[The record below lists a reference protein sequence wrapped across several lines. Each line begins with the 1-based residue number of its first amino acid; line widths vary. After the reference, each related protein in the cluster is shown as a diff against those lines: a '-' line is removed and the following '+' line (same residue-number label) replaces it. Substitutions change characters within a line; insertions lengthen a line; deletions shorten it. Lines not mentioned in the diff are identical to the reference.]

1 MNLVSNP
8 SNVSIHIPE
17 QDAQAIQE
25 FRDDIDVSLLAC
37 IDRNPGVRYREL
49 LRIFHLGN
57 GVLTYHL
64 SILERIGKIRADRR
78 KNKITRYYLT
88 GVPDEDTYLIGQMK
102 NKVSRQLILF
112 ILEHDQCTFGEIVEN
127 SGKAPSTIS
136 WHLNRLGDA
145 GIISVSLGDRSQHY
159 TIVDGR
165 EVKKILVIY
174 KDAFLDKIVDNY
186 IGIMDQM

>member
-1 MNLVSNP
+1 MNLISNP
-8 SNVSIHIPE
+8 FNGSTHILK
-17 QDAQAIQE
+17 QDARAIQE
-25 FRDDIDVSLLAC
+25 FRNDIDISLLAC

-136 WHLNRLGDA
+136 WHLNRLRDA

-159 TIVDGR
+159 TIVDSR

>member
-136 WHLNRLGDA
+136 WHLNRLRDA

>member
-1 MNLVSNP
+1 MSSVSNP
-8 SNVSIHIPE
+8 SNGAIHILE
-17 QDAQAIQE
+17 QDAKTVQE
-25 FRDDIDVSLLAC
+25 FRNDIDESLLVC

-64 SILERIGKIRADRR
+64 SILERLGKIIVDRR

-88 GVPDEDTYLIGQMK
+88 GVPHEDTYLIGQMK
-102 NKVSRQLILF
+102 NKVTRQLILF
-112 ILEHDQCTFGEIVEN
+112 ILEHDHCTFGEIVEN

-136 WHLNRLGDA
+136 WHLNRLRDA

-159 TIVDGR
+159 TIVNSR

-174 KDAFLDKIVDNY
+174 KGAFLDKIVDNY
-186 IGIMDQM
+186 IGIMDQI

>member
-1 MNLVSNP
+1 MNLVSNQ
-8 SNVSIHIPE
+8 SNGSIHILE

-25 FRDDIDVSLLAC
+25 FRNDIDVSLLAC

-112 ILEHDQCTFGEIVEN
+112 ILEHDRCTFGEIVEN

-136 WHLNRLGDA
+136 WHLNRLRDA

-159 TIVDGR
+159 TIVDSR

>member
-136 WHLNRLGDA
+136 WHLNRLRDA
-145 GIISVSLGDRSQHY
+145 GIISVSFGDRSQHY
-159 TIVDGR
+159 TIVDSR

>member
-1 MNLVSNP
+1 MNLISNP
-8 SNVSIHIPE
+8 SNGSIHIFK
-17 QDAQAIQE
+17 QDARAIQE
-25 FRDDIDVSLLAC
+25 FRNDIDISLLAC

-112 ILEHDQCTFGEIVEN
+112 VLEHDQCTFGEIVEN

-136 WHLNRLGDA
+136 WHLNRLRDA

-159 TIVDGR
+159 TIVDSR

>member
-8 SNVSIHIPE
+8 SNGSIHILE
-17 QDAQAIQE
+17 QDAQVIQE
-25 FRDDIDVSLLAC
+25 FRNDIDVSLLAC

-78 KNKITRYYLT
+78 KNKITRYYLR

-112 ILEHDQCTFGEIVEN
+112 ILEHDHCTFGKIVEN

-136 WHLNRLGDA
+136 WHLNRLRDA

-159 TIVDGR
+159 TIVDSR

-186 IGIMDQM
+186 IGIMDQI

>member
-1 MNLVSNP
+1 MNLVSNH
-8 SNVSIHIPE
+8 SNGSIHILE

-25 FRDDIDVSLLAC
+25 FRNDIDVSLLAC
-37 IDRNPGVRYREL
+37 INRNPGVRYREL

-88 GVPDEDTYLIGQMK
+88 GVPDGDTYLIGQMK

-112 ILEHDQCTFGEIVEN
+112 ILEHDQCTFGEIVED

-136 WHLNRLGDA
+136 WHLNRLRDA

-159 TIVDGR
+159 TIVDSR

>member
-1 MNLVSNP
+1 MNLVSDP
-8 SNVSIHIPE
+8 SNGSIHILE
-17 QDAQAIQE
+17 QGAHTIQE
-25 FRDDIDVSLLAC
+25 FRNDIDVSLLAC

-88 GVPDEDTYLIGQMK
+88 GVPDEDTYMIGQMK

-112 ILEHDQCTFGEIVEN
+112 ILEHDHCKFGEIVEN

-136 WHLNRLGDA
+136 WHLNRLRDA

-159 TIVDGR
+159 TIVDSR

>member
-17 QDAQAIQE
+17 QDAHAIQE

-136 WHLNRLGDA
+136 WHLNRLRDA

-159 TIVDGR
+159 TIVDSR

>member
-1 MNLVSNP
+1 MNLVSNT
-8 SNVSIHIPE
+8 SNGSIHILE

-25 FRDDIDVSLLAC
+25 FRNDIDISLLAC

-88 GVPDEDTYLIGQMK
+88 GVPHEDTYLIGQMK
-102 NKVSRQLILF
+102 NKVTRQLILF
-112 ILEHDQCTFGEIVEN
+112 ILEHDHCTFGEIVEN

-136 WHLNRLGDA
+136 WHLNRLRDA

-159 TIVDGR
+159 TIVNSR
-165 EVKKILVIY
+165 EIKKILVIY

>member
-1 MNLVSNP
+1 MNLISNP
-8 SNVSIHIPE
+8 SNGSIHILK
-17 QDAQAIQE
+17 QDARAIQE
-25 FRDDIDVSLLAC
+25 FRNDIDISLLAC

-136 WHLNRLGDA
+136 WHLNRLLDA

>member
-1 MNLVSNP
+1 MNLVSNT
-8 SNVSIHIPE
+8 SNGSIHILE

-25 FRDDIDVSLLAC
+25 FRNDIDISLLAC

-88 GVPDEDTYLIGQMK
+88 GVPHEDTYLIGQMK
-102 NKVSRQLILF
+102 NKVTRQLILF
-112 ILEHDQCTFGEIVEN
+112 ILEHNHCTFGEIVEN

-136 WHLNRLGDA
+136 WHLNRLRDA
-145 GIISVSLGDRSQHY
+145 GIISVLLGDRSQHY
-159 TIVDGR
+159 TIVDSR
-165 EVKKILVIY
+165 EIKKILVIY

>member
-1 MNLVSNP
+1 MNLISNP
-8 SNVSIHIPE
+8 SNGSIHIFK
-17 QDAQAIQE
+17 QDARAIQE
-25 FRDDIDVSLLAC
+25 FRNDIDISLLAC

-112 ILEHDQCTFGEIVEN
+112 VLEHDQCTFGEIVEN

-136 WHLNRLGDA
+136 WHLNRLRDA
-145 GIISVSLGDRSQHY
+145 GIISMSLGDRSQHY
-159 TIVDGR
+159 TIVDSR

>member
-8 SNVSIHIPE
+8 SNGSIHILE
-17 QDAQAIQE
+17 QHAQAIQE
-25 FRDDIDVSLLAC
+25 FRNDIDISLLAC

-49 LRIFHLGN
+49 LRIFQLGN

-64 SILERIGKIRADRR
+64 SILEKMGRIRADRR

-88 GVPDEDTYLIGQMK
+88 CVPDEDTYLIGQMK

-112 ILEHDQCTFGEIVEN
+112 VLEHDQCTFGEIVEN

-136 WHLNRLGDA
+136 WHLNRLRDA

-159 TIVDGR
+159 TIVDSR

>member
-8 SNVSIHIPE
+8 SNGSIHILE
-17 QDAQAIQE
+17 QNVQVIQE
-25 FRDDIDVSLLAC
+25 FRNDIDISLLAC

-112 ILEHDQCTFGEIVEN
+112 ILEHDQCTFSEIVEI

-136 WHLNRLGDA
+136 WHLNRLRDA

-159 TIVDGR
+159 TIVDSK

>member
-1 MNLVSNP
+1 MNLISNP
-8 SNVSIHIPE
+8 SNGSIHIFK
-17 QDAQAIQE
+17 QDARAIQE
-25 FRDDIDVSLLAC
+25 FRNDIDISLLAC

-136 WHLNRLGDA
+136 WHLNRLRDA

-159 TIVDGR
+159 TIVDSR

>member
-1 MNLVSNP
+1 MNLISNP
-8 SNVSIHIPE
+8 SNGSIHILK
-17 QDAQAIQE
+17 QDTQAIQE
-25 FRDDIDVSLLAC
+25 FRNDIDISLLAC

-136 WHLNRLGDA
+136 WHLNRLRDA
-145 GIISVSLGDRSQHY
+145 GIISVLLGDRSQHY
-159 TIVDGR
+159 TIVDSR